1 MTKKEFRKLAESKII
16 ILDGATGSN
25 LQKEGLQPGLCPE
38 QWMVDN
44 KEKVIDLQFKYL
56 EAGTDILFAPTFTS
70 NRIKLS
76 EYGKEEYM
84 EYYNR
89 ELVGLSKKAIEVFRQ
104 KTGNQ
109 RKIYIAGDITMTGRM
124 VAPHG
129 NMPFEELINVYKE
142 QISVLLTAGVDLF
155 VIETMMSLQE
165 CRAALLA
172 VHELCDLPVM
182 VSLTYQEN
190 NRTLYGTDPV
200 TAVTVLQAMGADAVG
215 VNCSVGPDKLHDM
228 IRQMKEIA
236 YVPVMAKPNAGIPYL
251 KDGKTVFTMNK
262 DEFAKEMAIL
272 VDCGAGIIGGCCGT
286 TPEHIGQTV
295 EAVKDKKVPEIKIGH
310 YRALATEKNTV
321 PIDLNGRFMVVG
333 ERINPT
339 GKKDLQA
346 SLLKGDLSIVVGM
359 AVEQISRGADFLDI
373 NVGMGGIDE
382 KEIMAKAVEEVTKA
396 VDVPLLIDTSNPEA
410 MEAALRIYPGRAM
423 INSVSLEKE
432 KIDKI
437 LPLAKK
443 YGAMFI
449 LLPLSDAGL
458 PKDKEEKKRIIH
470 EILDRAYELGLTRED
485 IIVDGLVNTVGANP
499 RAAFDALE
507 TIRYCKNK
515 LGIGTII
522 GLSNIS
528 FGLPARGNINSTF
541 LAFAIQAG
549 LTMAIAIPSQELLMN
564 TVLAADLLLGK
575 EGAAQRYIENVRELN
590 IQQAVSESKASDKS
604 GIKKDNVISELKTDD
619 KKPAEKNEGQ
629 DYSSLMDEG
638 KYEIYKAVLKGNK
651 KDIINLVNKELD
663 KKTLPGDII
672 DNILIPAINEVGRL
686 FDSQKY
692 FLPQLIAG
700 AEAMKLA
707 IDYLEPMLTKE
718 NGSAKNKGTVIIATV
733 SGDIHDIGKNL
744 VALMLKNYGYR
755 VIDLGKDVPTESIIK
770 EAKKESAD
778 IIALSALMTTTMVEM
793 ENVIKKAKEEGLKA
807 KIIVGGAVITEQYAR
822 EIGADGYAPDAG
834 TAPELIKSLLE
845 SKN

>member
-44 KEKVIDLQFKYL
+44 KEKVIDLQLKYL

-70 NRIKLS
+70 NRIKLK
-76 EYGKEEYM
+76 EYNKEEYVD
-84 EYYNR
+84 YFNK
-89 ELVGLSKKAIEVFRQ
+89 ELVRLSKKAVEVYRQ

-109 RKIYIAGDITMTGRM
+109 RQVYIAGDITMTGRM

-142 QISVLLTAGVDLF
+142 QIRVLLTAGVDLF

-190 NRTLYGTDPV
+190 NRTLYGTDPL

-236 YVPVMAKPNAGIPYL
+236 YVPVLAKPNAGIPYL
-251 KDGKTVFTMNK
+251 KDGKTVFPMEA
-262 DEFAKEMAIL
+262 DEFAKEMAML
-272 VDCGAGIIGGCCGT
+272 VECGAGIIGGCCGT
-286 TPEHIGQTV
+286 TPEHIAKTV
-295 EAVKDKKVPEIKIGH
+295 KAVKDKKVPEIKTGH

-346 SLLKGDLSIVVGM
+346 SLLKGDLSLVVGM
-359 AVEQISRGADFLDI
+359 AIEQISRGADFLDI

-382 KEIMAKAVEEVTKA
+382 KEIMVKAVEEVAKVA
-396 VDVPLLIDTSNPEA
+396 DVPLLIDTGSPEA

-458 PKDKEEKKRIIH
+458 PKDTEEKKRIIH

-499 RAAFDALE
+499 RAALDALE
-507 TIRYCKNK
+507 TIRYCKNE

-549 LTMAIAIPSQELLMN
+549 LTMAIANPSQELLMN
-564 TVLAADLLLGK
+564 TALAADLLLGK
-575 EGAAQRYIENVRELN
+575 EGAPQRYIENVRELN
-590 IQQAVSESKASDKS
+590 IQQAASGSKDADKN
-604 GIKKDNVISELKTDD
+604 GIKKDNVKFQLKGDEKRNAD
-619 KKPAEKNEGQ
+619 KNADQ
-629 DYSSLMDEG
+629 DYASRLDEG

-651 KDIINLVNKELD
+651 KDIISLVKKELD

-686 FDSQKY
+686 FDSRKY

-700 AEAMKLA
+700 AETMKLA
-707 IDYLEPMLTKE
+707 IDYLEPMLTNE
-718 NGSAKNKGTVIIATV
+718 SGSTKNKGTVIIATV

-755 VIDLGKDVPTESIIK
+755 VIDLGKDVPTERIIH

-793 ENVIKKAKEEGLKA
+793 ENVIKKAKEEG
-807 KIIVGGAVITEQYAR
+807 
-822 EIGADGYAPDAG
+822 
-834 TAPELIKSLLE
+834 
-845 SKN
+845 

>member
-44 KEKVIDLQFKYL
+44 KEKVIDLQLKYL

-70 NRIKLS
+70 NRIKLK
-76 EYGKEEYM
+76 EYNKEEYVD
-84 EYYNR
+84 YFNK
-89 ELVGLSKKAIEVFRQ
+89 ELVRLSKKAVEVYRQ

-109 RKIYIAGDITMTGRM
+109 RQVYIAGDITMTGRM

-142 QISVLLTAGVDLF
+142 QIRVLLTAGVDLF

-190 NRTLYGTDPV
+190 NRTLYGTDPL

-236 YVPVMAKPNAGIPYL
+236 YVPVLAKPNAGIPYL
-251 KDGKTVFTMNK
+251 KDGKTVFPMEA
-262 DEFAKEMAIL
+262 DEFAKEMAML
-272 VDCGAGIIGGCCGT
+272 VECGAGIIGGCCGT
-286 TPEHIGQTV
+286 TPEHIAKTV
-295 EAVKDKKVPEIKIGH
+295 KAVKDKKVPEIKTGH

-346 SLLKGDLSIVVGM
+346 SLLKGDLSLVVGM
-359 AVEQISRGADFLDI
+359 AIEQISRGADFLDI

-382 KEIMAKAVEEVTKA
+382 KEIMVKAVEEVAKVA
-396 VDVPLLIDTSNPEA
+396 DVPLLIDTGSPEA

-458 PKDKEEKKRIIH
+458 PKDTEEKKRIIH

-499 RAAFDALE
+499 RAALDALE
-507 TIRYCKNK
+507 TIRYCKNE

-549 LTMAIAIPSQELLMN
+549 LTMAIANPSQELLMN
-564 TVLAADLLLGK
+564 TALAADLLLGK
-575 EGAAQRYIENVRELN
+575 EGAPQRYIENVRELN
-590 IQQAVSESKASDKS
+590 IQQAASGSKDADKN
-604 GIKKDNVISELKTDD
+604 GIKKDNVKFQLKGDEKRNAD
-619 KKPAEKNEGQ
+619 KNADQ
-629 DYSSLMDEG
+629 DYASRLDEG

-651 KDIINLVNKELD
+651 KDIISLVKKELD

-686 FDSQKY
+686 FDSRKY

-700 AEAMKLA
+700 AETMKLA
-707 IDYLEPMLTKE
+707 IDYLEPMLTNE
-718 NGSAKNKGTVIIATV
+718 SGSTKNKGTVIIATV

-755 VIDLGKDVPTESIIK
+755 VIDLGKDVPTERIIH

-807 KIIVGGAVITEQYAR
+807 KIIVGGAVITDQYAR
-822 EIGADGYAPDAG
+822 EIGADGYSPDAG
-834 TAPELIKSLLE
+834 TAPELVKSLLE
-845 SKN
+845 AKD